1 MIKRD
6 VIQELESHLNKKEIS
21 FIVGPRQA
29 GKTTIMRFLEDKLKE
44 KGGKTLFLNLDIEED
59 NQYFKSQKLLLRKIE
74 LEIGKEGFVFIDEIQ
89 RKENA
94 GVFLKGIYDM
104 NLPYKFI
111 VSGSGSV
118 ELKEKTYESLAGRKR
133 LFGLGTLSFKEFLNY
148 RTDYKYDENLE
159 NYTNLSGNN
168 LLLLLKEYMIYGGYP
183 KIVLNLE
190 NMEKR
195 REIAEIYRSYIEKD
209 ILLLLNIRN
218 REQVDSLIKI
228 IASQIGRITKLSEL
242 SNTVGISLQSV
253 KNYLWYFEKTF
264 VLKKVNPFF
273 TNKRKEITKAP
284 VYYFTDTGLRNYLI
298 NMYDEKFF
306 NPNELGYL
314 FENFVYL
321 LLLDINRDT
330 NININFWRTKD
341 KAEVDFVLNTGR
353 KLIPVEVKYNIG
365 KNLKIGNSLINFIKR
380 YHPETAYLIT
390 PNKQKELLILGTE
403 VKIIPFYRLLS
414 ENILNLMIY
423 R

>member
-6 VIQELESHLNKKEIS
+6 ILQELENHLNKKEIS

-29 GKTTIMRFLEDKLKE
+29 GKTTIMRILEDKLK
-44 KGGKTLFLNLDIEED
+44 KDGKKTLFLNLDIEDD
-59 NQYFKSQKLLLRKIE
+59 NQYFESQKLLLRKIE

-89 RKENA
+89 RKEDA

-118 ELKEKTYESLAGRKR
+118 ELKEKTYESLVGRKR
-133 LFGLGTLSFKEFLNY
+133 LFELRTLSFTEFLNY
-148 RTDYKYDENLE
+148 RTNYKYEENL
-159 NYTNLSGNN
+159 NAYINLSENK
-168 LLLLLKEYMIYGGYP
+168 LLLFLKEYMIYGGYP

-190 NMEKR
+190 NIEKR
-195 REIAEIYRSYIEKD
+195 KEIAEIYRSYIEKD

-218 REQVDSLIKI
+218 REQLDILIKI

-242 SNTVGISLQSV
+242 SNVAGISLQSV

-264 VLKKVNPFF
+264 ILRRVNPFF
-273 TNKRKEITKAP
+273 TNKKKEITKAP

-298 NMYDEKFF
+298 NMYNENFF
-306 NPNELGYL
+306 NPNEFGYL
-314 FENFVYL
+314 FENFIYL
-321 LLLDINRDT
+321 LLLDITKDT

-341 KAEVDFVLNTGR
+341 KSEVDFVLNTGK
-353 KLIPVEVKYNIG
+353 KLIPIEVKYNMG
-365 KNLKIGNSLINFIKR
+365 KNLKTGNSLVNFIKR
-380 YHPETAYLIT
+380 YHPETAYLVT
-390 PNKQKELLILGTE
+390 PNKQENLSVSGTE
-403 VKIIPFYRLLS
+403 VKIIPFHQLFS
-414 ENILNLMIY
+414 EDIFDFTIHQ
-423 R
+423 